1 LLQLYNEN
9 LQIVKVWIDS
19 WTLKLHYR
27 IQVVWISLLFFYLIL
42 IFLRDPKRD
51 KIIVSWETIKGWH
64 WQVTMYSLRGRKKKK
79 KDTRK
84 KFLNSAYI
92 NVGRR
97 SLGICSQAFCW
108 VFVCVVIHIAERCTG
123 LVLRSGAIHS
133 VGTI

>member
-1 LLQLYNEN
+1 LPLYSEN

-27 IQVVWISLLFFYLIL
+27 IQVVWISLLFFYFIL
-42 IFLRDPKRD
+42 IFLRDPKRA

-64 WQVTMYSLRGRKKKK
+64 WQVIMYSLRGRKKK

-97 SLGICSQAFCW
+97 SLGICSQAFCR
-108 VFVCVVIHIAERCTG
+108 VFVCAVIHAAERCTS
-123 LVLRSGAIHS
+123 LALRSGVIHS